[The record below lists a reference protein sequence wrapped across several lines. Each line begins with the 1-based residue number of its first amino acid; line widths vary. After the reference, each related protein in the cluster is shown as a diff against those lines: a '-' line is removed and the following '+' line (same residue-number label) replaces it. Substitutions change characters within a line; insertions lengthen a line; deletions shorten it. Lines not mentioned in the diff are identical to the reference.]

1 MIEGQLIIDVKRSS
15 SDTTVTITSSRP
27 LHASQILVG
36 KSPEQALK
44 IVPLLFNICGIAQS
58 YNAFRV
64 LIHQKNYKNSAQ
76 QILVLTETLKEHLL
90 RIFLDAPQ
98 LLNIKASDVN
108 LSFVAQLVKQMQT
121 SILGGQPIF
130 DFENNA
136 TIQQAET
143 QALIEEIETFLEKHL
158 FGMPINQWQQIN
170 TYLALI
176 EWSTKQQSIAT
187 KAINTIIKNDWSS
200 QAAISLQPLPVLPV
214 KELEFELG
222 NGNAKNFIAQPR
234 WQQKTYETTPLT
246 RHRNNSL
253 IIDLQEKHGNGLLT
267 RWLARLVEV
276 SLLPL
281 QIRTLLANKS
291 ATTESSQ
298 IAQIEA
304 ARGRLIHR
312 AVVENNKVKT
322 YQIVAPT
329 EWNFHPNGVVV
340 ESLKNI
346 KTKTNSEYQKIA
358 HCVINAID
366 PCVGYE
372 LRVS

>member
-27 LHASQILVG
+27 LHASQLLVG

-44 IVPLLFNICGIAQS
+44 IVPLLFNICGTAQS

-64 LIHQKNYKNSAQ
+64 LNNKKNYKNSAQ

-108 LSFVAQLVKQMQT
+108 LSFVAQLVKQMQA

-143 QALIEEIETFLEKHL
+143 QALIDEIETFLEKHI
-158 FGMPINQWQQIN
+158 FGMPINQWQQIS
-170 TYLALI
+170 TYHTLI
-176 EWSTKQQSIAT
+176 EWSKKQQSIAT
-187 KAINTIIKNDWSS
+187 KAINTIINNDWSS
-200 QAAISLQPLPVLPV
+200 QAAISLQPLPALSV
-214 KELEFELG
+214 KELEIELD
-222 NGNAKNFIAQPR
+222 NDNAKHFIAQPR

-246 RHRNNSL
+246 RQRNNRL
-253 IIDLQEKHGNGLLT
+253 IKDLKEKHGNGLLT
-267 RWLARLVEV
+267 RWLARLVEI

-312 AVVENNKVKT
+312 AVVVNNKVKT

-329 EWNFHPNGVVV
+329 EWNFHPNGIVV
-340 ESLKNI
+340 ESLRNI